1 MQRTRYLPDP
11 ERMSVLAATILL
23 AYALARFIDLPVRE
37 FALQLPVFY
46 FSIEFNVQT
55 LVTLIVA
62 GLTAA
67 GAEWLLRD
75 HPAISREKYSTI
87 HWLLPGLTAL
97 VIGLP
102 LLQVQ
107 PGPTWWVGFILGGG
121 LLMLVQVAE
130 YIVVDPHDIR
140 QPLAAATLTAVSFA
154 LFLILS
160 VTMQYAEMRLFFILP
175 AVFLAVFLVSLRTLH
190 LRLQQQWAFLEAA
203 IIAFI
208 VCQWAAALHYL
219 PLSPITYGLV
229 LLGPA
234 YFMTSLIAGLIEGRS
249 VRQAVIEPLVILL
262 LVWGIALWLD

>member
-23 AYALARFIDLPVRE
+23 AYALARFISLPVRE
-37 FALQLPVFY
+37 FSVQLPIFY
-46 FSIEFNVQT
+46 ISVEFNVQT
-55 LVTLIVA
+55 LVTVIVA

-75 HPAISREKYSTI
+75 HPSIQQEKYSKV

-107 PGPTWWVGFILGGG
+107 PGPTWWIGFILGGG

-130 YIVVDPHDIR
+130 YIVVDPDDVR

-154 LFLILS
+154 LFLILA
-160 VTMQYAEMRLFFILP
+160 VTLQYAELRLFFILP

-190 LRLQQQWAFLEAA
+190 LRLHQQWAFLEAVIIA
-203 IIAFI
+203 IILS
-208 VCQWAAALHYL
+208 QWAAALHYL
-219 PLSPITYGLV
+219 PISPI
-229 LLGPA
+229 A
-234 YFMTSLIAGLIEGRS
+234 
-249 VRQAVIEPLVILL
+249 
-262 LVWGIALWLD
+262 